1 VFSYFKQSTIVM
13 DKKPFTEDYKIKFL
27 ECDDKFN
34 TIFKLT
40 SAASKIIAPDLTILK
55 VNDALADLLG
65 YRPDEIEGTQILD
78 YACEEYKPH
87 WHDLQDALWKRKV
100 PYFKLQVCLTRKNG
114 LLAWVDVT
122 TVLFKDSGKT
132 YGFTVLDDITGQKQY
147 EQTQKRL
154 TTALRNARLSVWET
168 DADLNMIFRSEGHDA
183 IFGYDWEADDWSMQ
197 KYADHLLESDRQEFA
212 GFLTQ
217 LKTVGAASFQGR
229 IITVNN
235 TVKWIAL
242 QAKAEY
248 DQSGI
253 PLKYLGTIADVTLE
267 KQKERHKEDFISI
280 ASHELKTPVT
290 GLKASLQLLGRLMDN
305 QDQ

>member
-1 VFSYFKQSTIVM
+1 
-13 DKKPFTEDYKIKFL
+13 
-27 ECDDKFN
+27 
-34 TIFKLT
+34 
-40 SAASKIIAPDLTILK
+40 
-55 VNDALADLLG
+55 
-65 YRPDEIEGTQILD
+65 
-78 YACEEYKPH
+78 
-87 WHDLQDALWKRKV
+87 
-100 PYFKLQVCLTRKNG
+100 
-114 LLAWVDVT
+114 
-122 TVLFKDSGKT
+122 
-132 YGFTVLDDITGQKQY
+132 
-147 EQTQKRL
+147 
-154 TTALRNARLSVWET
+154 
-168 DADLNMIFRSEGHDA
+168 
-183 IFGYDWEADDWSMQ
+183 
-197 KYADHLLESDRQEFA
+197 
-212 GFLTQ
+212 LTQ
-217 LKTVGAASFQGR
+217 LKTAGAASFQGR